1 MYKKDNPYTVSI
13 SDVVKNYGKKVDCLL
28 LVDKIKVI
36 NTKKG
41 DKMAFITGS
50 DESGSMDFTLFPKTY
65 KLYENIEKGDLLKIR
80 GRVEKRLDQYQIVV
94 ERIKYLK
101 EKVNRDEED

>member
-1 MYKKDNPYTVSI
+1 MLLKIMVKKY
-13 SDVVKNYGKKVDCLL
+13 
-28 LVDKIKVI
+28 
-36 NTKKG
+36 TKKG
-41 DKMAFITGS
+41 DRMSFITGS
-50 DESGSMDFTLFPKTY
+50 DESGSMDFTLFPKIY